1 MITEPMGW
9 QFRALCR
16 GEDSALFF
24 PPHTLET
31 REDKQDREGR
41 AKAICAACPV
51 RAECLDYALE
61 IREPYGIWGGLNE
74 LERRLVLR
82 QRERRAG

>member
-24 PPHTLET
+24 PPHTLEN
-31 REDKQDREGR
+31 REDKQAREGR